1 MADVSLEKLI
11 KTVKSYNP
19 NANIKKLEEV
29 YEFAAKAHKG
39 QKRDSGDAYIQHP
52 LNVAQILAEMQMDM
66 TTLCAAILHDVVED
80 TDVVISDIEAKFG
93 SEVAMLV
100 DGVTKLSKIDFQ
112 TQEQRQAENLRK
124 MFLAMAKDFRVV
136 LIKLADRTHN
146 MNTLKYL
153 PEDRQR
159 RIAQETLDIYAPL
172 AHRLGMWKIKW
183 ELEDLAFRYF
193 DPTEYY
199 RLVHMV
205 AKKRKEREGYLDG
218 VMATLNETLK
228 KRGIEADIQGRPKH
242 FYSIYNKMKKENKAF
257 SEIFDLLGLR
267 VIVDTVKDC
276 YAVLGEIHNLWKPI
290 PGRFKDYIAM
300 PKSNMYQSLHTTVI
314 GPNGEPLEIQIRTK
328 EMHETAE
335 FGMAAHWRYKEGAAA
350 KEFEEKFAWLRH
362 LLEWQRESSNA
373 EEFLET
379 LRIDLFMDEVFV
391 FTPKGDVRSLQSGS
405 TPVDFA
411 YTVHTDIGNRCIGA
425 KVNGKLVPL
434 DYKLVNGD
442 IIEIITSKQAT
453 GPSLDW
459 LAFVQTSKAKSKIRQ
474 WFREERR
481 DENLTHGRELLEKE
495 LRKQGLEVGEN
506 LKPDKLL
513 EGAKRL
519 GFLEPDDLVVA
530 VGSGKVS
537 AQMAVARIIGDR
549 DTTPPPTAEEEKE
562 VHHTS
567 EGIHGIRVQGV
578 SNVLVRLSR
587 CCSPLPG
594 DEIVGYVTRG
604 RGVSIHRKDCPNL
617 AQDNPTKER
626 YVDVEWDAV
635 STGSYAVDVD
645 IEAVDRTGLLADV
658 VNALAEIKAPLM
670 RVNAQTGRSRLAH
683 VSLTVEVNHI
693 EHLNNILKRIR
704 RVDGVLQAYRGGGA

>member
-1 MADVSLEKLI
+1 
-11 KTVKSYNP
+11 
-19 NANIKKLEEV
+19 KKLEEV
-29 YEFAAKAHKG
+29 YDFAAKAHKG

-52 LNVAQILAEMQMDM
+52 LNVAQILAEMEMDL

-80 TDVVISDIEAKFG
+80 TDVLITEIEAKFG
-93 SEVAMLV
+93 AEVAMLV

-112 TQEQRQAENLRK
+112 TREERQAENLRK

-136 LIKLADRTHN
+136 LIKLADRMHN

-205 AKKRKEREGYLDG
+205 AKKRREREGYLDG
-218 VMATLNETLK
+218 VMVTLNETLRG
-228 KRGIEADIQGRPKH
+228 RGIEADIQGRPKH
-242 FYSIYNKMKKENKAF
+242 FYSIYNKMKRENKAF
-257 SEIFDLLGLR
+257 AEIFDLLGLR
-267 VIVDTVKDC
+267 VIVSTVKDC

-335 FGMAAHWRYKEGAAA
+335 FGMAAHWRYKEGAGA
-350 KEFEEKFAWLRH
+350 KDFEDKFSWLRH
-362 LLEWQRESSNA
+362 LLEWQRESGDP
-373 EEFLET
+373 EEFLES

-391 FTPKGDVRSLQSGS
+391 FTPRGDVKSLQSGS

-411 YTVHTDIGNRCIGA
+411 YTVHTDVGNRCIGA

-442 IIEIITSKQAT
+442 IIEIVTSKQAT

-459 LAFVQTSKAKSKIRQ
+459 LAFVQSSKAKSKIRQ

-481 DENLTHGRELLEKE
+481 DE
-495 LRKQGLEVGEN
+495 
-506 LKPDKLL
+506 D
-513 EGAKRL
+513 
-519 GFLEPDDLVVA
+519 
-530 VGSGKVS
+530 
-537 AQMAVARIIGDR
+537 
-549 DTTPPPTAEEEKE
+549 
-562 VHHTS
+562 
-567 EGIHGIRVQGV
+567 
-578 SNVLVRLSR
+578 
-587 CCSPLPG
+587 
-594 DEIVGYVTRG
+594 
-604 RGVSIHRKDCPNL
+604 
-617 AQDNPTKER
+617 
-626 YVDVEWDAV
+626 
-635 STGSYAVDVD
+635 
-645 IEAVDRTGLLADV
+645 
-658 VNALAEIKAPLM
+658 
-670 RVNAQTGRSRLAH
+670 
-683 VSLTVEVNHI
+683 
-693 EHLNNILKRIR
+693 
-704 RVDGVLQAYRGGGA
+704 

>member
-1 MADVSLEKLI
+1 MSLENLI
-11 KTVKSYNP
+11 KTVKSYSP
-19 NANIKKLEEV
+19 SANTKKLEEV
-29 YEFAAKAHKG
+29 YDFAAKAHKG

-52 LNVAQILAEMQMDM
+52 LNVAQILAEMEMDL

-80 TDVVISDIEAKFG
+80 TDVLITEIEAKFG
-93 SEVAMLV
+93 AEVAMLV

-112 TQEQRQAENLRK
+112 TREERQAENLRK

-136 LIKLADRTHN
+136 LIKLADRMHN

-205 AKKRKEREGYLDG
+205 AKKRREREGYLDG
-218 VMATLNETLK
+218 VMVTLNETLRG
-228 KRGIEADIQGRPKH
+228 RGIEADIQGRPKH
-242 FYSIYNKMKKENKAF
+242 FYSIYNKMKRENKAF
-257 SEIFDLLGLR
+257 AEIFDLLGLR
-267 VIVDTVKDC
+267 VIVSTVKDC

-335 FGMAAHWRYKEGAAA
+335 FGMAAHWRYKEGAGA
-350 KEFEEKFAWLRH
+350 KDFEDKFSWLRH
-362 LLEWQRESSNA
+362 LLEWQRESGDP
-373 EEFLET
+373 EEFLES

-391 FTPKGDVRSLQSGS
+391 FTPRGDVKSLQSGS

-411 YTVHTDIGNRCIGA
+411 YTVHTDVGNRCIGA

-442 IIEIITSKQAT
+442 IIEIVTSKQAT

-459 LAFVQTSKAKSKIRQ
+459 LAFVQSSKAKSKIRQ

-481 DENLTHGRELLEKE
+481 DEDLAHGRELLEKE
-495 LRKQGLEVGEN
+495 LRKQGLEVSEN
-506 LKPDKLL
+506 LKQDKLL

-519 GFLEPDDLVVA
+519 GFLEAEDLVVA

-537 AQMAVARIIGDR
+537 AGMAVGRIIGDR
-549 DTTPPPTAEEEKE
+549 ETVQQPIGEEEKE
-562 VHHTS
+562 IRQTS
-567 EGIHGIRVQGV
+567 DGLHGIRVQGV
-578 SNVLVRLSR
+578 SNLLVRLSR

-617 AQDNPTKER
+617 TQENPGNER
-626 YVDVEWDAV
+626 YVEVEWDAV
-635 STGSYAVDVD
+635 SAGSYPVDVD

-704 RVDGVLQAYRGGGA
+704 RVDGVLQAYRGGGG

>member
-1 MADVSLEKLI
+1 
-11 KTVKSYNP
+11 
-19 NANIKKLEEV
+19 
-29 YEFAAKAHKG
+29 
-39 QKRDSGDAYIQHP
+39 
-52 LNVAQILAEMQMDM
+52 
-66 TTLCAAILHDVVED
+66 
-80 TDVVISDIEAKFG
+80 
-93 SEVAMLV
+93 
-100 DGVTKLSKIDFQ
+100 
-112 TQEQRQAENLRK
+112 
-124 MFLAMAKDFRVV
+124 
-136 LIKLADRTHN
+136 
-146 MNTLKYL
+146 
-153 PEDRQR
+153 
-159 RIAQETLDIYAPL
+159 
-172 AHRLGMWKIKW
+172 
-183 ELEDLAFRYF
+183 
-193 DPTEYY
+193 
-199 RLVHMV
+199 V
-205 AKKRKEREGYLDG
+205 AKKRREREGYLDG
-218 VMATLNETLK
+218 VMVTLNETLRG
-228 KRGIEADIQGRPKH
+228 RGIEADIQGRPKH
-242 FYSIYNKMKKENKAF
+242 FYSIYNKMKRENKAF
-257 SEIFDLLGLR
+257 AEIFDLLGLR
-267 VIVDTVKDC
+267 VIVSTVKDC

-335 FGMAAHWRYKEGAAA
+335 FGMAAHWRYKEGAGA
-350 KEFEEKFAWLRH
+350 KDFEDKFSWLRH
-362 LLEWQRESSNA
+362 LLEWQRESGDP
-373 EEFLET
+373 EEFLES

-391 FTPKGDVRSLQSGS
+391 FTPRGDVKSLQSGS

-411 YTVHTDIGNRCIGA
+411 YTVHTDVGNRCIGA

-442 IIEIITSKQAT
+442 IIEIVTSKQAT

-459 LAFVQTSKAKSKIRQ
+459 LAFVQSSKAKSKIRQ

-481 DENLTHGRELLEKE
+481 DEDLAHGRELLEKE
-495 LRKQGLEVGEN
+495 LRKQGLEVSEN
-506 LKPDKLL
+506 LKQDKLL

-519 GFLEPDDLVVA
+519 GFLEAEDLVVA

-537 AQMAVARIIGDR
+537 AGMAVGRIIGDR
-549 DTTPPPTAEEEKE
+549 ETVQQPIGEEEKE
-562 VHHTS
+562 IRQTS
-567 EGIHGIRVQGV
+567 DGLHGIRVQGV
-578 SNVLVRLSR
+578 SNLLVRLSR

-617 AQDNPTKER
+617 TQENPGNER
-626 YVDVEWDAV
+626 YVEVEWDAV
-635 STGSYAVDVD
+635 SAGSYPVDVD

-704 RVDGVLQAYRGGGA
+704 RVDGVLQAYRGGGG